1 MFYLGPLFV
10 LILAAIFLGEFF
22 TPLKYIGI
30 LLLIIGAVLIS
41 SKGLKFSLGK
51 AFWLMIASALCISAS
66 SVITKYLLGFSDF
79 WTIFAYTRIGAGICL
94 IPVLYFGLSHMRSD
108 VKVHGRRVI
117 GSICLS
123 DILTVVGS
131 LLTTFAISVG
141 SVTLVNALASV
152 QPFFVL
158 AFAVAL
164 SIFYPKIL
172 KEEIGRS
179 AVALKLIAIAM
190 MFAGVILIM

>member
-1 MFYLGPLFV
+1 
-10 LILAAIFLGEFF
+10 
-22 TPLKYIGI
+22 
-30 LLLIIGAVLIS
+30 
-41 SKGLKFSLGK
+41 
-51 AFWLMIASALCISAS
+51 
-66 SVITKYLLGFSDF
+66 
-79 WTIFAYTRIGAGICL
+79 
-94 IPVLYFGLSHMRSD
+94 
-108 VKVHGRRVI
+108 
-117 GSICLS
+117 
-123 DILTVVGS
+123 
-131 LLTTFAISVG
+131 
-141 SVTLVNALASV
+141 VTLVNALASV